1 MVGVP
6 ILLWLA
12 GYALNMLIE
21 TQIRGILSREVPALQ
36 SITVIGPLRW
46 LFGRKPT
53 KGPILLIGFWWQL
66 TAFISL
72 LGLAA
77 IRVLAFD
84 LDAIWELVALYV
96 LPMFGAVCLTMWIWC
111 RQFHTKSKH

>member
-21 TQIRGILSREVPALQ
+21 TQVRGILNREVPALQ

-46 LFGRKPT
+46 LFGRRPT
-53 KGPILLIGFWWQL
+53 NGPVLLIGFWWQL

-77 IRVLAFD
+77 IRILAFD
-84 LDAIWELVALYV
+84 LDAIAELVVLYV
-96 LPMFGAVCLTMWIWC
+96 LPMSGAVFLTMWIWR
-111 RQFHTKSKH
+111 RQFYTKSKH